1 MANMKTFAEQKAIEA
16 CKIDNF
22 NQINLHGIKSN
33 IEKMLGMIGQNGIFD
48 EYTKHTIGHVN
59 KMLELLDM
67 LIPERTKEVMTPA
80 DWLLVVLAIYFHDL
94 GMLVTKEE
102 YNNRI
107 TNERFQEYKSAY
119 LGNRNYSASLA
130 VLDDNEK
137 ERFIYQ
143 EFVRT
148 NHGKRISDWIKG
160 DNVRLYDKTVIDIV
174 SDMTKGLPAL
184 FVNDLAN
191 VCASHNE
198 NDIND
203 NHKYPAKRPYG
214 ISPVEGANVFYSV
227 ILLRTAD
234 LLHITSDR
242 TPTVELKLISPTNPK
257 SQIEW
262 AKQSS
267 VSGISP
273 LAMVNDEGNV
283 DPGIQSDT
291 VSITGYFNNP
301 DGYFALMDYL
311 AYARKEIKLSHK
323 LNEEAKRKYAS
334 QHDFPWRDIDDSG
347 VGTKDFEPRQLS
359 FSIDQQKTLDLLV
372 GETLYNNITVSLREL
387 AQNAIDA
394 VKVRRYEENGAT
406 GYIPKVEVFWN
417 PVTRYLTVC
426 DNGTGMNMDIIENY
440 LLKVGSSRYKDED
453 FIKSHPDFNS
463 ISRFGIGLLTCF
475 LVADNVDVLTK
486 MKSEEKPLLLKI
498 NKLHGRYLL
507 RHDIEED
514 TDLRLMDI
522 VGTSIRLQ
530 IRPEIDFNPEN
541 ILKDWIL
548 IPNCVF
554 TFHHEGNSMKIGYE
568 NTKDYLINVLNKH
581 GINVD
586 GIHYKIEN
594 INENGVDFSVLL
606 KKSKYY
612 NEWNFVDYSDV
623 LGYQDLDEVPC
634 GLAVEGIRINEDSPG
649 FKMTYLLAMVNL
661 SGDNAPKTNVAR
673 SSLDSLSIDAALKT
687 IYETYLSIINIQKEQ
702 LSKDQSI
709 TWASTE
715 LTYYLNRF
723 VNKNHTSGDI
733 LVNNKIFHRIL
744 EQHSCFLIE
753 TDAGRSFYS
762 LDEIKKKKHFWT
774 IESAAYHSA
783 NVLLR
788 EIHTRSDSAVSLLKS
803 LYGAEHSMLKDVDC
817 VLCSQRFRN
826 SLDNS
831 LLEAFYPSQIL
842 IYEKERTILML
853 WQSVDDS
860 DCRWTKIRLSNI
872 SRRSD
877 KDGLFL
883 FVQTG
888 GAPLLNTKYNG
899 VKGEYGM
906 FLFADSKLHEYFCR
920 IYLQLSVGGDKHKRV
935 LSAIASF
942 IYDHSS
948 YNYGVRDSVKN
959 EVSTYFTQRYS
970 PEFYKEIT
978 SFVDIDEFVDVMSQS
993 SLVVYDKSWWFREG
1007 SVVV

>member
-1 MANMKTFAEQKAIEA
+1 MYTFAEKQAMEA
-16 CKIDNF
+16 CKIDTF
-22 NQINLHGIKSN
+22 NQINLPGIKAN

-67 LIPERTKEVMTPA
+67 LIPDETKTIMTSA
-80 DWLLVVLAIYFHDL
+80 DWLLVVLSIYFHDL
-94 GMLVTKEE
+94 GMLVTKNE
-102 YNNRI
+102 YNNRAA
-107 TNERFQEYKSAY
+107 NDRFQEYKSAY
-119 LGNRNYSASLA
+119 LENKNNTASISL
-130 VLDDNEK
+130 LDDNSQ
-137 ERFIYQ
+137 ERFVFQ

-160 DNVRLYDKTVIDIV
+160 DNIRIYDKAVIDLI

-184 FVNDLAN
+184 FINDLAN

-203 NHKYPAKRPYG
+203 NHKYPVKRPYG
-214 ISPVEGANVFYSV
+214 ISLNESANVFYTV
-227 ILLRTAD
+227 LLLRTAD

-242 TPTVELKLISPTNPK
+242 TPTVELKLISPTNPR

-273 LAMVNDEGNV
+273 LDKLNEDGNV
-283 DPGIQSDT
+283 DPGIQTDT
-291 VSITGYFNNP
+291 ISITGYFNNP

-311 AYARKEIKLSHK
+311 AYARKEIKISHK
-323 LNEEAKRKYAS
+323 LNEESKRRYAS
-334 QHDFPWRDIDDSG
+334 RYDFPWKAIDDSG
-347 VGTKDFEPRQLS
+347 VGTKNFEPRQLS

-394 VKVRRYEENGAT
+394 VKVRRYEENGTT
-406 GYIPKVEVFWN
+406 GYIPKVDVFWDSN
-417 PVTRYLTVC
+417 TRYLTVC

-453 FIKSHPDFNS
+453 FVKSHPDFNS

-486 MKSEEKPLLLKI
+486 MKSEENPLLLKI

-507 RHDIEED
+507 RHDIEEE
-514 TDLRLMDI
+514 TDLRLMGNI
-522 VGTSIRLQ
+522 GTSIRLQ
-530 IRPEIDFNPEN
+530 IRPEIDFNPEY

-548 IPNCVF
+548 IPNCEF
-554 TFHHEGNSMKIGYE
+554 LFHQGEDSMSIGYD
-568 NTKDYLINVLNKH
+568 NTKDYLINVLNKN

-612 NEWNFVDYSDV
+612 NEWNFVDYVDV
-623 LGYQDLDEVPC
+623 LGYQDLVEVPC

-673 SSLDSLSIDAALKT
+673 SSLDSLSIDSALKT
-687 IYETYLSIINIQKEQ
+687 IYETYLSIINLQKEQ

-733 LVNNKIFHRIL
+733 LLNNKIFHKIL
-744 EQHSCFLIE
+744 EQYNCFLIE
-753 TDAGRSFYS
+753 TDTGRSFCS
-762 LDEIKKKKHFWT
+762 LSDLKKKKHFWT
-774 IESAAYHSA
+774 IESAAYNSA

-788 EIHTRSDSAVSLLKS
+788 EINTRSDSAVSLLKS
-803 LYGAEHSMLKDVDC
+803 LYGTEHPMLKDVDC
-817 VLCSQRFRN
+817 VLCNQRFRN
-826 SLDNS
+826 SLDTS
-831 LLEAFYPSQIL
+831 LLEEFYPAQIL
-842 IYEKERTILML
+842 ICEKERSILML
-853 WQSVDDS
+853 WQGIDDS
-860 DCRWTKIRLSNI
+860 ECRWKKIRIPNRSQ
-872 SRRSD
+872 RSD
-877 KDGLFL
+877 KEGLFL

-888 GAPLLNTKYNG
+888 EDPPFNTQYNG
-899 VKGEYGM
+899 VRGEYGM
-906 FLFADSKLHEYFCR
+906 FLFSGSNLHDYIDKLYSQFNAGNEK
-920 IYLQLSVGGDKHKRV
+920 QKRV
-935 LSAIASF
+935 LSAIVAF
-942 IYDHSS
+942 IYDHPS
-948 YNYGVRDSVKN
+948 YNYGARDNIKN
-959 EVSTYFTQRYS
+959 DVSTYFSQRYS

-978 SFVDIDEFVDVMSQS
+978 SFVEIDEFVDVLSRS
-993 SLVVYDKSWWFREG
+993 SHVVYDKTWWFREG
-1007 SVVV
+1007 SVVI

>member
-1 MANMKTFAEQKAIEA
+1 MKTFAEKKAIEA

-22 NQINLHGIKSN
+22 NQINLQGVKSN

-67 LIPERTKEVMTPA
+67 LIPEKTKEAMTPV

-94 GMLVTKEE
+94 GMLVTKAE
-102 YNNRI
+102 YNSRG
-107 TNERFQEYKSAY
+107 TNEHFQEYKWAY
-119 LGNRNYSASLA
+119 LGNKNYSASLA
-130 VLDDNEK
+130 VLNESDK

-143 EFVRT
+143 EYVRT

-160 DNVRLYDKTVIDIV
+160 DNVRLYDKTVIEIV

-184 FVNDLAN
+184 FINDLAN

-203 NHKYPAKRPYG
+203 SHKYPVKRPYG
-214 ISPVEGANVFYSV
+214 ITRNESANVFYSV
-227 ILLRTAD
+227 LLLRTAD

-242 TPTVELKLISPTNPK
+242 TPTVEFTLISPTNPR

-262 AKQSS
+262 SKQSS
-267 VSGISP
+267 VSGIAP
-273 LAMVNDEGNV
+273 LAKMNDEGNV

-291 VSITGYFNNP
+291 ISISGYFKNP

-311 AYARKEIKLSHK
+311 AYARKEIKLSYK
-323 LNEEAKRKYAS
+323 LNEESKRKHAS
-334 QHDFPWRDIDDSG
+334 QYDFPWKNIDDTG

-394 VKVRRYEENGAT
+394 VKVRRYEESGTT
-406 GYIPKVEVFWN
+406 GYVPKVEVFWN

-507 RHDIEED
+507 RHDIEEE
-514 TDLRLMDI
+514 TDLRLMGN

-541 ILKDWIL
+541 ILKYWIL
-548 IPNCVF
+548 IPNCEF
-554 TFHHEGNSMKIGYE
+554 LYHQGDDWISIGYG
-568 NTKDYLINVLNKH
+568 NTKDYLINVLNKN

-586 GIHYKIEN
+586 GIQYKIES

-612 NEWNFVDYSDV
+612 NEWNFVDYTDV
-623 LGYQDLDEVPC
+623 LGYQDLEEVPC

-709 TWASTE
+709 TWASSE

-733 LVNNKIFHRIL
+733 LVNNKIFHKIL
-744 EQHSCFLIE
+744 EQYSCFLIE
-753 TDAGRSFYS
+753 TDTGRSFCS
-762 LDEIKKKKHFWT
+762 LDGLKKKKHFWT

-788 EIHTRSDSAVSLLKS
+788 EINTRSDSAVSLLKS
-803 LYGAEHSMLKDVDC
+803 LYGAEHPMLKDVDC

-831 LLEAFYPSQIL
+831 LLDAFYPSQIL
-842 IYEKERTILML
+842 IYEKERSILML
-853 WQSVDDS
+853 WQSIDDS
-860 DCRWTKIRLSNI
+860 DCRWSKVRIPNR

-877 KDGLFL
+877 KEGLFL
-883 FVQTG
+883 FVQAG
-888 GAPLLNTKYNG
+888 DSQPLNDKYNG
-899 VKGEYGM
+899 VKGDYGM
-906 FLFADSKLHEYFCR
+906 FLFAGNKLHEYFNM
-920 IYLQLSVGGDKHKRV
+920 IYSQLSVGNEKQKRV
-935 LSAIASF
+935 LSAIAAF

-948 YNYGVRDSVKN
+948 YNYGARDSIKN
-959 EVSTYFTQRYS
+959 DVSTYFSQRYS
-970 PEFYKEIT
+970 PDFYKEIA
-978 SFVDIDEFVDVMSQS
+978 SIIDVDDFVDVIAQS
-993 SLVVYDKSWWFREG
+993 SIIVYDKTWWFREG
-1007 SVVV
+1007 SVAV